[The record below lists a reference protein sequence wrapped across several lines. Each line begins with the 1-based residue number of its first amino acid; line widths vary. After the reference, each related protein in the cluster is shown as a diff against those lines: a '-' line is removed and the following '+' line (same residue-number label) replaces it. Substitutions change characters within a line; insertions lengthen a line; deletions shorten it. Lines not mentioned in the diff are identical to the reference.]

1 MRIHFAIPSKQTEG
15 FISGVGKKSMS
26 YIEKKYNSKIL
37 EVFDELANIEQ
48 DILKLFTYKSIKY
61 SDKVAKLC
69 ALSNKSINL
78 ILKKYYPE
86 IKQISDKLRI
96 KSRLKFYY
104 DLLDKMT
111 HYIRCVE
118 EFQKLD
124 DHYYDAIIEF
134 IEDKENL
141 ISGKYKDISS
151 HELTVFYDKKTR
163 EELEQ
168 VLLEK
173 IELGS
178 KQFFTLGSLEEEIK
192 KIARIAGAEGV
203 TILNNEE
210 MLKRA
215 EFIANPR
222 AIIQYSV
229 YSRDEELL
237 KDIGR
242 ELKEYLNSKGYE
254 ALILLLEITDLT
266 LEQEFLAG
274 SVITNANLNPD

>member
-1 MRIHFAIPSKQTEG
+1 
-15 FISGVGKKSMS
+15 MS
-26 YIEKKYNSKIL
+26 YIEKKYNSKISD
-37 EVFDELANIEQ
+37 VFDELAKIEQ

-104 DLLDKMT
+104 DLLDKLT

-124 DHYYDAIIEF
+124 DQYYDAIIEF
-134 IEDKENL
+134 IENKEQL
-141 ISGKYKDISS
+141 ISGKYREISS
-151 HELTVFYDKKTR
+151 NELTVFYDKKTR
-163 EELEQ
+163 EDLER
-168 VLLEK
+168 VLAEK

-178 KQFFTLGSLEEEIK
+178 KQFFTFGSLEAEIK
-192 KIARIAGAEGV
+192 KIARIAGADDV
-203 TILNNEE
+203 AIFNDEE

-215 EFIANPR
+215 EFIDNPR
-222 AIIQYSV
+222 TIIHYSL
-229 YSRDEELL
+229 YSTDEEVL
-237 KDIGR
+237 KEIGR
-242 ELKEYLNSKGYE
+242 EIKEFLVLKGYE
-254 ALILLLEITDLT
+254 AIILLLEITDLT
-266 LEQEFLAG
+266 LEQEFLTG
-274 SVITNANLNPD
+274 SIITNANLNPDQ

>member
-1 MRIHFAIPSKQTEG
+1 
-15 FISGVGKKSMS
+15 MS
-26 YIEKKYNSKIL
+26 YIEKKYNSKIS
-37 EVFDELANIEQ
+37 EVFDELDKIEQ
-48 DILKLFTYKSIKY
+48 DILKLLTYKSIQY

-124 DHYYDAIIEF
+124 DQYYDAIIDF
-134 IEDKENL
+134 ISEKENL
-141 ISGKYKDISS
+141 ISGKYKEISS
-151 HELTVFYDKKTR
+151 NELTVFYDKKTR
-163 EELEQ
+163 EELER
-168 VLLEK
+168 VLSEK

-178 KQFFTLGSLEEEIK
+178 KQFFTFGSLETEIK
-192 KIARIAGAEGV
+192 KIARIAGADEV
-203 TILNNEE
+203 AILNNEE

-215 EFIANPR
+215 EFITNPR
-222 AIIQYSV
+222 AIIHYSA
-229 YSRDEELL
+229 YSTDEELL
-237 KDIGR
+237 KEIGR
-242 ELKEYLNSKGYE
+242 ELKKYLISKGYE
-254 ALILLLEITDLT
+254 AVILLLEITDLT
-266 LEQEFLAG
+266 LEQEFLTG
-274 SVITNANLNPD
+274 SVITNAKLLPDHNNDLI